1 MDGIHP
7 YDSIDLDWERRSDA
21 ATEALI
27 GIFIRYPNAFSKL
40 EMNESA
46 IVRNFL
52 EALDRRERC
61 KNVRITELN
70 LRLMDTYIERD
81 DIRFLWELLCL
92 EPLQSLTRLRLKANR
107 WENGTLKD
115 VADALGD
122 GKCPLLSEVELCSDD
137 QWFEGEIAS
146 DRELYNIL
154 GKLASDLRS
163 GCSPIR
169 RLVLKSWGWDGVVKG
184 TARAKLRK
192 LLSSHACREL
202 ETLEIQA
209 GSTDGTIV
217 MAKQVSGWL
226 NKYRTAPSLETFR
239 LTGPD
244 KPYTIR
250 TGHTNDNIM
259 AALCRESGVVP
270 NLKTLSLT
278 NVPLDLGGIEVLSEA
293 IEKGEFPLIHT
304 LVLNNVGR
312 NGAAKLKRLTK
323 AFENNREASAAITS
337 LGVSYNEAPDEG
349 SGREAVMA
357 AIEQGVFPN
366 LRTFCVDPW

>member
-1 MDGIHP
+1 
-7 YDSIDLDWERRSDA
+7 
-21 ATEALI
+21 
-27 GIFIRYPNAFSKL
+27 
-40 EMNESA
+40 
-46 IVRNFL
+46 
-52 EALDRRERC
+52 
-61 KNVRITELN
+61 
-70 LRLMDTYIERD
+70 
-81 DIRFLWELLCL
+81 
-92 EPLQSLTRLRLKANR
+92 LRLKANR
-107 WENGTLKD
+107 WEKGTLKD

-137 QWFEGEIAS
+137 QWCEGEMEVDGLLMEPAFAS

-169 RLVLKSWGWDGVVKG
+169 RLVLKIWGWDGVVKG

-209 GSTDGTIV
+209 GSEDGTAV
-217 MAKQVSGWL
+217 MAKQVAGWL
-226 NKYRTAPSLETFR
+226 NKCRTAPSLETFR
-239 LTGPD
+239 LVGPD
-244 KPYTIR
+244 EPYHR
-250 TGHTNDNIM
+250 HTDDTYDNII
-259 AALCRESGVVP
+259 AALCRERGVVP

-278 NVPLDLGGIEVLSEA
+278 NVPLDLGSIEALSEA

-304 LVLNNVGR
+304 LVLKNVGR
-312 NGAAKLKRLTK
+312 EGAAKLIRLTK

-337 LGVSYNEAPDEG
+337 LDVSYNESPDEG
-349 SGREAVMA
+349 EGRGAVMT